1 MYKRQ
6 SECKLGILYK
16 NGKGVRKNYKKAF
29 ECFTKAVQDEDEDYA
44 DSEAQRLI
52 GNMYHHGHGVQKD
65 LKKAK
70 EWYEKAAK
78 KYYGDDNKT
87 RKRQSVSVKTRQLQM
102 KNRLL

>member
-1 MYKRQ
+1 M
-6 SECKLGILYK
+6 LGIMYK

-29 ECFTKAVQDEDEDYA
+29 ECFTKAVQDEDEDY
-44 DSEAQRLI
+44 DDPEAQRLI

-78 KYYGDDNKT
+78 KYYGDDEDEDDDRDYDEEAVEMLERDEFQN
-87 RKRQSVSVKTRQLQM
+87 L
-102 KNRLL
+102 